1 MLRRKFVLSAIKA
14 SPFFLFQSSLT
25 SACSLLETEETP
37 VLTDKKIIII
47 GAGISGLAAA
57 KKLKAAGFTV
67 VVLESQEKIGG
78 RLRTDR
84 SLGIAFDEGASWI
97 HGPKGGNPIT
107 AIASQAGATTYLT
120 DDDSLRIYDQSG
132 KEYNTDLL
140 DAEYDLFEA
149 ALTAVRKAGTDNQS
163 FEAIFNSLYPEKG
176 KERLWKYMLSAYLE
190 FDSGGDISNL
200 SSKYFYDDEEF
211 PGADVIITNGYDKV
225 AEFLGK
231 GLDIKLNS
239 RVTEINYGAAK
250 PFVKAGGTTYEADY
264 ILVTV
269 PLGVLKNKSI
279 AFSPALPSDKIKAI
293 ENTQMGNVNKFLL
306 VWKSSFW
313 DANTQYIGYT
323 PETKGKFNYF
333 MNVNKF
339 LPSSNALMTFAFGK
353 YATQTET
360 MSDAQITTE
369 IMSHLKSIYGNNISN
384 PIQFLRTK
392 WGSNINS
399 FGSYSFATNGSG
411 ALNFDTLSNA
421 VSNKLFF
428 AGEHTES
435 DYRGTVHGA
444 YLSGIR
450 EADKIIDL

>member
-25 SACSLLETEETP
+25 SACSLLETETP
-37 VLTDKKIIII
+37 VLTDKKIIVI
-47 GAGISGLAAA
+47 GAGIAGLAAA
-57 KKLKAAGFTV
+57 KKLKENGFSV
-67 VVLESQEKIGG
+67 LVLESQEKIGG

-84 SLGIAFDEGASWI
+84 SIGIAFDEGASWI

-107 AIASQAGATTYLT
+107 ALAAQAGASTYLT
-120 DDDSLRIYDQSG
+120 DDESLRIYDQSG

-140 DAEYDLFEA
+140 DTEYDLFEA
-149 ALTAVRKAGTDNQS
+149 ALTAVRKAGAENQS

-190 FDSGGDISNL
+190 FDTGGDISNL

-211 PGADVIITNGYDKV
+211 SGADVIITNGYDKV

-231 GLDIKLNS
+231 GLDVKLNS

-250 PFVKAGGTTYEADY
+250 PFVKANGTTFEADY

-279 AFSPALPSDKIKAI
+279 AFSPALPSEKTKAI

-353 YATQTET
+353 YASQTES

-399 FGSYSFATNGSG
+399 FGSYSFATNGAG
-411 ALNFDTLSNA
+411 ALNFDTLSNE
-421 VSNKLFF
+421 VNNKLFF

>member
-14 SPFFLFQSSLT
+14 SPFFLLQSSLT
-25 SACSLLETEETP
+25 SACSLLETETP
-37 VLTDKKIIII
+37 VLTDKKIIVI
-47 GAGISGLAAA
+47 GAGVAGLAAA
-57 KKLKAAGFTV
+57 KKLKENGFTV
-67 VVLESQEKIGG
+67 LILESQEKTGG

-97 HGPKGGNPIT
+97 HGPKGNPIT
-107 AIASQAGATTYLT
+107 PLAAQSGANTYLT
-120 DDDSLRIYDQSG
+120 DDESLRIYDQSG

-140 DAEYDLFEA
+140 DTEYDLFEA
-149 ALTAVRKAGTDNQS
+149 ALTAVRKAGTENQS
-163 FEAIFNSLYPEKG
+163 FEAIFNALYPEKG

-190 FDSGGDISNL
+190 FDTGGDISNL

-211 PGADVIITNGYDKV
+211 SGADVIITNGYDKV
-225 AEFLGK
+225 ADFLGK

-250 PFVKAGGTTYEADY
+250 PFVKANGTTFEADH

-279 AFSPALPSDKIKAI
+279 AFSPALPSEKTKAI
-293 ENTQMGNVNKFLL
+293 EKNQMGNVNKFLL
-306 VWKSSFW
+306 VWKAAFW

-339 LPSSNALMTFAFGK
+339 LPASNALMTFAFGK
-353 YATQTET
+353 YATQTES

-369 IMSHLKSIYGNNISN
+369 ITSHLKAIYGNNISN

-399 FGSYSFATNGSG
+399 FGSYSFATSG
-411 ALNFDTLSNA
+411 TTSEDFNTMAQS
-421 VSNKLFF
+421 VQNKVFF
-428 AGEHTES
+428 AGEHTEME
-435 DYRGTVHGA
+435 YRGTVHGA
-444 YLSGIR
+444 YLSGLR
-450 EADKIIDL
+450 EAEKIIDL

>member
-25 SACSLLETEETP
+25 SACSLLETEENQ

-67 VVLESQEKIGG
+67 VVLEAQEKSGG

-84 SLGIAFDEGASWI
+84 SIGIAFDEGASWI

-107 AIASQAGATTYLT
+107 AIASQAGASTYLT
-120 DDDSLRIYDQSG
+120 DDESLRIYDQSG

-140 DAEYDLFEA
+140 DTEYDLFEA
-149 ALTAVRKAGTDNQS
+149 ALTAVRKAGTDTQS

-200 SSKYFYDDEEF
+200 SSKYFYDDEAF

-279 AFSPALPSDKIKAI
+279 AFSPALPSEKTKAI
-293 ENTQMGNVNKFLL
+293 ENTQMGNINKFLL
-306 VWKSSFW
+306 VWKSAFW

-411 ALNFDTLSNA
+411 PLNFDTLSNA

-428 AGEHTES
+428 AGEHTERE
-435 DYRGTVHGA
+435 YRGTVHGA